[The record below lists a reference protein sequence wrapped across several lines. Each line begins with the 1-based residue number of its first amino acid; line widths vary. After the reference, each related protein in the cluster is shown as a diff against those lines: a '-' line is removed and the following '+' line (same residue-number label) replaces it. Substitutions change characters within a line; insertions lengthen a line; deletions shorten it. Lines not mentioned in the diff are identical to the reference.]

1 MKNTAAHWLAGM
13 VMAGA
18 LAGAMPGSMP
28 GSMAAE
34 VTGEPKRTVLLRQD
48 LDIPGRE
55 VVMVLVE
62 IPPGVAE
69 GLHTH
74 PAELFAFVVAG
85 EMAIEVAGQPTKALK
100 AGDTFHVPAG
110 SIHRGVNRGTT
121 TVKLSTVFV
130 AQKGKPL
137 SVPAP

>member
-1 MKNTAAHWLAGM
+1 
-13 VMAGA
+13 
-18 LAGAMPGSMP
+18 
-28 GSMAAE
+28 MAAE
-34 VTGEPKRTVLLRQD
+34 VTGEPRRTVLLRQD

-55 VVMVLVE
+55 VVMVAVE

-74 PAELFAFVVAG
+74 PAELFAYLVEG
-85 EMAIEVAGQPTKALK
+85 DMAIEVQGLPTRNLRP
-100 AGDTFHVPAG
+100 GDTFHVPAG
-110 SIHRGVNRGTT
+110 SIHRGINRGTT